1 MNPKVAII
9 ILNWYGWKDTIE
21 CLESIY
27 QIDYP
32 KYDIIVIDNGS
43 EDESIEKIKQY
54 FNGKLDVKSD
64 FFTNSTKNK
73 PIKIFEY
80 NQKDIETALKEKEIE
95 NLPSNRKII
104 LIKNEDNYGFAEGN
118 NIGMR
123 YAIKSLNPD
132 YILLLNND
140 TVVDKNFLHEL
151 VEVAKNNKI
160 GIVGPKI
167 NNYYEPNTI
176 QSIGAK
182 INLWIGGFRTIGE
195 NEIDEE
201 QYNDAFEV
209 DFTIGVA
216 LLTKKKVIEL
226 VGGLDP
232 IYFANWE
239 ETDWCMRI
247 KKKGFTVVC
256 NPKSKIWH
264 KTSRSLLTF
273 SHERMYFILRNNI
286 IFMRKNSKIIH
297 LPTFILFFSFLRVP
311 SFIFGAFYNN
321 DTKNPIKIMR
331 MVIKAVKDGVTTKIK
346 KTESLI

>member
-54 FNGKLDVKSD
+54 CNGKLDVKSD

-80 NQKDIETALKEKEIE
+80 NRKDIETALKEKEIE

-132 YILLLNND
+132 YILLLNN
-140 TVVDKNFLHEL
+140 TRISCFLNISNIKGKRYH
-151 VEVAKNNKI
+151 I
-160 GIVGPKI
+160 IVRMAG
-167 NNYYEPNTI
+167 
-176 QSIGAK
+176 Q
-182 INLWIGGFRTIGE
+182 
-195 NEIDEE
+195 
-201 QYNDAFEV
+201 
-209 DFTIGVA
+209 
-216 LLTKKKVIEL
+216 
-226 VGGLDP
+226 
-232 IYFANWE
+232 
-239 ETDWCMRI
+239 
-247 KKKGFTVVC
+247 
-256 NPKSKIWH
+256 
-264 KTSRSLLTF
+264 TSRC
-273 SHERMYFILRNNI
+273 
-286 IFMRKNSKIIH
+286 
-297 LPTFILFFSFLRVP
+297 
-311 SFIFGAFYNN
+311 
-321 DTKNPIKIMR
+321 
-331 MVIKAVKDGVTTKIK
+331 
-346 KTESLI
+346 